1 MEPIGSYGTTWADQW
16 DDGPDPYPTQP
27 KKTGAGGAKDKVSK
41 KVGDSVGKTK
51 SVAISGMKNAKVV
64 ATEGFDWIK
73 QKYTKTTKK

>member
-27 KKTGAGGAKDKVSK
+27 KNTKAKVSK
-41 KVGDSVGKTK
+41 KVGDGVGKTK
-51 SVAISGMKNAKVV
+51 SVAITGMKKAKVG
-64 ATEGFDWIK
+64 ATAGFNWIK